1 MHCAKISRADQKMT
15 PPPWVL
21 DYDTLELSKQ
31 VDQLIIGEKLGEP
44 GVAMRRKPGGDA
56 LSGGAIGVPMH
67 SLFGY
72 DVNRCIK
79 RRSG

>member
-44 GVAMRRKPGGDA
+44 GVAMRRKPGGVRTLA
-56 LSGGAIGVPMH
+56 
-67 SLFGY
+67 
-72 DVNRCIK
+72 VNCDIDPADP
-79 RRSG
+79 